1 MRIMGN
7 LYTDNLIGT
16 VIGLSVADDWEG
28 ARREWEIVG
37 CEVDE
42 THSATCVCGKEGL
55 RYVYTIANT
64 ETGETLSPIGSSC
77 IKKFEQSDMDEE
89 LAGWQQAIKLMEE
102 AARIGK
108 EDYVHLHSGSYSR
121 KLLYFLYEQDAFR
134 PTKYNGYDGYN
145 DYLFLLQKAQAGSSM
160 ELILSSQLMGTRGGN
175 TSGSWFPG
183 EPETPQKRHGKG
195 CGGTPFSMPFLL
207 SH

>member
-1 MRIMGN
+1 MGN

-64 ETGETLSPIGSSC
+64 ETGETLSPIWSSC

-134 PTKYNGYDGYN
+134 PTKYNDMMVITTTYSCLTCSTEDSVRKRRREN
-145 DYLFLLQKAQAGSSM
+145 AK
-160 ELILSSQLMGTRGGN
+160 LSSCNPST
-175 TSGSWFPG
+175 
-183 EPETPQKRHGKG
+183 HG
-195 CGGTPFSMPFLL
+195 
-207 SH
+207 

>member
-1 MRIMGN
+1 MGN

-37 CEVDE
+37 CEIDE
-42 THSATCVCGKEGL
+42 THS
-55 RYVYTIANT
+55 
-64 ETGETLSPIGSSC
+64 
-77 IKKFEQSDMDEE
+77 
-89 LAGWQQAIKLMEE
+89 
-102 AARIGK
+102 
-108 EDYVHLHSGSYSR
+108 
-121 KLLYFLYEQDAFR
+121 
-134 PTKYNGYDGYN
+134 
-145 DYLFLLQKAQAGSSM
+145 
-160 ELILSSQLMGTRGGN
+160 LSSQLMGTRGGD